1 MAKLEYR
8 KLSDEE
14 VAQELEALPE
24 WSVEK
29 GQVTR
34 EVTLKTYKDGLV
46 FAVAVGHLADRLD
59 HHPDLL
65 VTYAKVKI
73 SVNTH
78 SVEGLS
84 PYDFEL
90 ARQIDALI

>member
-14 VAQELEALPE
+14 IANELHARPDWALGE
-24 WSVEK
+24 
-29 GQVTR
+29 GQIYR
-34 EVTLKTYKDGLV
+34 EVSFKTYKDGLV
-46 FAVAVGHLADRLD
+46 FAVAVGHLADKLD
-59 HHPDLL
+59 HHPDLH
-65 VTYAKVKI
+65 VGYAKVKI

-78 SVEGLS
+78 SVQGLS

-90 ARQIDALI
+90 ARQVDALI